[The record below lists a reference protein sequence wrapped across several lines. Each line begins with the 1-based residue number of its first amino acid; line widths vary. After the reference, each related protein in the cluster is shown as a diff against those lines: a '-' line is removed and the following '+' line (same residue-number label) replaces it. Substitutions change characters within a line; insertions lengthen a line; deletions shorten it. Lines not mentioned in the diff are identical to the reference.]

1 MSSILESV
9 RNTRNIHQLKKDI
22 IRERDYNKK
31 EVMKF
36 PWKGSI
42 DDRLR
47 IDEIKT
53 SIRHS
58 KKATKC
64 NRYLKIVG
72 KYNNL
77 KVVVK
82 TRKINK

>member
-1 MSSILESV
+1 
-9 RNTRNIHQLKKDI
+9 
-22 IRERDYNKK
+22 
-31 EVMKF
+31 MKF
-36 PWKGSI
+36 LWKGSI
-42 DDRLR
+42 DDRLK

-53 SIRHS
+53 SMRHS

-64 NRYLKIVG
+64 NRHLKIVG